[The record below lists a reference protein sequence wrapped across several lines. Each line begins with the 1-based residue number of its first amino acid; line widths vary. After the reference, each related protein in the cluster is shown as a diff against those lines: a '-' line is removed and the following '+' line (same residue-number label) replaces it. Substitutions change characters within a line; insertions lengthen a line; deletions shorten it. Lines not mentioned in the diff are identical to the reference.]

1 MRILSLLP
9 LLASVAWSQ
18 VYNWSRVEMG
28 GGGMVTGLVAAPSE
42 SGVFYARTDVGGA
55 YRWNESAG
63 KWTQLLE
70 HVSEA
75 DKGLLGV
82 EAIAVDPASAANV
95 YLLVGTSYFSGG
107 KTAILRSSNYGA
119 TFSTTEVTSLFTA
132 HGNGDG
138 RQAGE
143 KLVVDPH
150 NSSILFCGS
159 RSNKLFK
166 STDKGANWSLA
177 YSNFGS
183 ANASGVNFVVFD
195 STSASGGKTQ
205 RLFVGVGANG
215 AIYQSNDGGSTFS
228 ALASV
233 PSFIPQRA
241 VVLGDNLYVTFS
253 NAIGPWSVGGGAFWR
268 YTISTKTWTNL
279 TPSGYTSGYGFGGI
293 SVDPKNAQRLV
304 LSTTGM
310 WSKNQ
315 TYASGANGWGD
326 YIFLSTNGGTSWT
339 VVNSSLD
346 VNGFKWLNGNAI
358 HVAGAVVFNPYN
370 TAQAWVTSGNGVY
383 RTDNIG
389 TAAWKFYSKGIEE
402 TVAFEVLSLP
412 SGKLV
417 TSLGDYDG
425 ATYTDPTVST
435 AVHNP
440 SMGTTIGL
448 AYAGTAKTLV
458 RAGSAI
464 YYSTNEGS
472 TWTKFST
479 MNGVKGQL
487 AITADGASVI
497 HRSMD
502 SYEAFTGN
510 VYRTTN
516 NGSNWTTVS
525 LSNLSTDSRIVCDPV
540 NASYC
545 YVVNSSGNLMRSSDK
560 GATFSQVASTGSSS
574 FGYLRTV
581 PGREGHLWLPLR
593 GNGLA
598 YSTDKGATW
607 TKATGIY
614 AAAVGFGKAAT
625 GASYETIFVWGYTGS
640 NSNPGVYRST
650 DKGATWV
657 RVNDD
662 LHQFGGTGNGN
673 FVAGDM
679 NVFGRVYMSTVGLGI
694 VMGTE
699 TSGASSSSSVVS
711 SSSSLASSSSGV
723 SSSSALPSSSSGTS
737 SSSLSSSSVSSSSTV
752 SSSSVRSSSSTRS
765 SSSQTTALLPG
776 NSPWLGGGVQY
787 RAYALNGKPL
797 WNGFRNDLSA
807 LPAGRWIVVE
817 RDATGNLRYNVKVQD

>member
-1 MRILSLLP
+1 MRLLSLLP

-82 EAIAVDPASAANV
+82 EAIAVDPANAANV

-119 TFSTTEVTSLFTA
+119 TFSTTEVTSQLTA

-138 RQAGE
+138 RLSGE
-143 KLVVDPH
+143 KLVVDPR

-183 ANASGVNFVVFD
+183 ANTNGVNFVVFD
-195 STSASGGKTQ
+195 SNSTSGGKSQ

-215 AIYQSNDGGSTFS
+215 AIYQSNDGGSSFS
-228 ALASV
+228 ALTNV

-241 VVLGDNLYVTFS
+241 VVMGDNLYVTFS
-253 NAIGPWSVGGGAFWR
+253 NVIGPWSVSGGGFWR

-279 TPSGYTSGYGFGGI
+279 TPSGYTSGFGFGGI

-304 LSTTGM
+304 LSTAGIF
-310 WSKNQ
+310 SKNQ
-315 TYASGANGWGD
+315 TYTSGANGWGD
-326 YIFLSTNGGTSWT
+326 FIFLSTNGGSSWT

-346 VNGFKWLNGNAI
+346 ANGFKWLNGNAI
-358 HVAGAVVFNPYN
+358 HVAGSVVFNPYN

-402 TVAFEVLSLP
+402 TVAFEALSLP

-458 RAGSAI
+458 RAGSSI

-472 TWTKFST
+472 SWTKFTS

-487 AITADGASVI
+487 AISADGASVI
-497 HRSMD
+497 HRSMNSD
-502 SYEAFTGN
+502 ESYSGSI
-510 VYRTTN
+510 YRTTN
-516 NGSNWTTVS
+516 NGSSWTTVS

-545 YVVNSSGNLMRSSDK
+545 YVVNSSGYLLRSSDK
-560 GATFSQVASTGSSS
+560 GANFTQVASTGSSS

-607 TKATGIY
+607 NKVTGIY

-625 GASYETIFVWGYTGS
+625 GASYETIFVWGYTAT
-640 NSNPGVYRST
+640 NSNPGIYRST
-650 DKGATWV
+650 NQGSTWV

-699 TSGASSSSSVVS
+699 TSGASSSSS
-711 SSSSLASSSSGV
+711 SSLQSSSSGA
-723 SSSSALPSSSSGTS
+723 SSSSALTSSSSGIS
-737 SSSLSSSSVSSSSTV
+737 SSSQSSSSV
-752 SSSSVRSSSSTRS
+752 SSSSVRSSSSTVNTNS

-817 RDATGNLRYNVKVQD
+817 RDVVGNIRYNVKVQN